1 MIALCSIHNTFI
13 IKRSSQACI
22 TPCSQKNCSPIVVH
36 KHTERSKP
44 IDWPDSAVP
53 LLLQSLVKNY
63 SHPWNPLINHSAM
76 VLKGAHMPA
85 QNALSVKRLQNAN
98 MANYATLCC
107 SVKDGGLTMTL
118 KHILMALKFT
128 VLFSWASVDTCAF
141 WQNSQKSPSSN
152 WGGGGGG
159 GGGRSS
165 SMWPLGLH
173 SIQTVM

>member
-152 WGGGGGG
+152 GGGADHHQCGP
-159 GGGRSS
+159 
-165 SMWPLGLH
+165 WA
-173 SIQTVM
+173 SILYKQ